1 MSSGFSEKSDF
12 FGGSERQEEV
22 FEPFGNA
29 GGAGN
34 VGVQAVFGVKIA
46 LRFDLR
52 VDVCVGVEVEH
63 RDGIAGGHLFDGA
76 DVLAEAGNVR
86 AFGLLFHGAVH
97 GRHEND
103 GGGRIFFHER
113 AHQKMESAV
122 KGVGGAVVRGA
133 EGSVAVAEIVGPAE
147 HDNEVGVGVH
157 FVNTGAEIEVPARVG
172 RGGLLAGDAGA
183 ANAVAAGLGHAGMLF
198 ENVPVGISDV
208 WNAGAFGNA
217 VAEKVCFDTLQFHS
231 LPPKKRICTYHYRT
245 NRAESQ
251 SFSANSL
258 EKRTAFCYN
267 LNRDEI
273 RGRKEGSEMK
283 RNAETETVVHPLEPI
298 FSERSEILI
307 LGSFPSVRSRE
318 AAFYYGNP
326 QNRFWQML
334 ADVFGEPLP
343 ADNRARRALVL
354 DHGLALWDVIASC
367 RIRGSADSAIAD
379 VTPNDLSR
387 VLAFAPIRRVL
398 LNGKTAEKYFR
409 KYHADLAL
417 PVVTLPST
425 SPANAAWSLGN
436 LTDVWRAAL
445 LK

>member
-1 MSSGFSEKSDF
+1 
-12 FGGSERQEEV
+12 
-22 FEPFGNA
+22 
-29 GGAGN
+29 
-34 VGVQAVFGVKIA
+34 
-46 LRFDLR
+46 
-52 VDVCVGVEVEH
+52 
-63 RDGIAGGHLFDGA
+63 
-76 DVLAEAGNVR
+76 
-86 AFGLLFHGAVH
+86 
-97 GRHEND
+97 
-103 GGGRIFFHER
+103 
-113 AHQKMESAV
+113 
-122 KGVGGAVVRGA
+122 
-133 EGSVAVAEIVGPAE
+133 
-147 HDNEVGVGVH
+147 
-157 FVNTGAEIEVPARVG
+157 
-172 RGGLLAGDAGA
+172 
-183 ANAVAAGLGHAGMLF
+183 
-198 ENVPVGISDV
+198 
-208 WNAGAFGNA
+208 
-217 VAEKVCFDTLQFHS
+217 
-231 LPPKKRICTYHYRT
+231 
-245 NRAESQ
+245 
-251 SFSANSL
+251 
-258 EKRTAFCYN
+258 
-267 LNRDEI
+267 
-273 RGRKEGSEMK
+273 MK

-343 ADNRARRALVL
+343 ADNGARRALIL
-354 DHGLALWDVIASC
+354 DHSLALWDVIASC